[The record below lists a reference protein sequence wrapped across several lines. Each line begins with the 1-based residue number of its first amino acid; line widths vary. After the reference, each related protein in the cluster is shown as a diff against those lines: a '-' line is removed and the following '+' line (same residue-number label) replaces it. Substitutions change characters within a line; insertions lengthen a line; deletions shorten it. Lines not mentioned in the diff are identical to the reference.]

1 MCAGS
6 LLILMAFNFVTI
18 SARASNDS
26 GGVSLAIDELGPGIH
41 VPIYHAHSRRSRSRQ
56 TRGLH
61 GEGDDTHGEQV
72 GLSDFMDVTYSVMIN
87 IGGTE
92 LSVVIDTG
100 SSDLWVISDI
110 CASPDCTRTRYQDNF
125 NRTKLQLYSQNSSLS
140 GSNSSVPNSGFHSS
154 SYPVSLFYGDSL
166 TGTHAFGVIGTDT
179 MEINSRGRPG
189 LPILKPQYFAAIY
202 DTNTSVLETGC
213 VGLLGLGFPI
223 NSAMFL
229 EVFEKD
235 HPELDPESNLNHS
248 DARKISTTHSP
259 SPEVNYDKRPST
271 REQKDPSFAMQYL
284 KRRTFP
290 DLSKYAGGPSKATNS
305 SASKSSSRQ
314 NTDKQQD
321 VYRLDHAQETK
332 RHRRIHDEV
341 HHSSLHSSSQPMTN
355 DTTSAPSSPSL
366 WTPLL
371 LSALNISGPPIWRIV
386 TNAISNESSE
396 QTTLKPMFSVS
407 LQRDT
412 NTRNNDDFTRGY
424 DYGAHIDYDKG
435 NPGILTIGGLP
446 TGVSEDD
453 LTWAEV
459 RRYGVEDGGLRGGP
473 GAEDEIYPITWEI
486 TIDDVYLDGRK
497 LPRSTLV
504 DPTIGVTGLID
515 TGNSL
520 IRGPPDVIR
529 YMKNLIHQEDFELDG
544 EQGTEDNSTST
555 SCSISHTL
563 AFKIGGN
570 LFPIDPKDLVWIDED
585 SEAGQHCYLNIA
597 PTDIPVR
604 GKNGKGGG
612 GGEYLYSWSLG
623 DPFLKSVLAS
633 FYYGHTT
640 HPSWDPPR
648 IGLMSTVSQVAIE
661 SPKPHP
667 DSPTTPDRGRER
679 EGAIPGV
686 IQRPKLPLPAM
697 LNAVPGSCTLC

>member
-6 LLILMAFNFVTI
+6 LLILVAFNFVTI
-18 SARASNDS
+18 SARASNDPGS
-26 GGVSLAIDELGPGIH
+26 VSLAIDELSPGIH
-41 VPIYHAHSRRSRSRQ
+41 IPIYHAHSRRSRSRQ

-72 GLSDFMDVTYSVMIN
+72 GLSDFMDATYSVMIN

-92 LSVVIDTG
+92 LSVDIDTG

-110 CASPDCTRTRYQDNF
+110 CASPDCTR
-125 NRTKLQLYSQNSSLS
+125 
-140 GSNSSVPNSGFHSS
+140 SNPSVPSSGFHSS
-154 SYPVSLFYGDSL
+154 SYPASLFYGDSL

-179 MEINSRGRPG
+179 MEISPRGRHG

-223 NSAMFL
+223 N
-229 EVFEKD
+229 
-235 HPELDPESNLNHS
+235 
-248 DARKISTTHSP
+248 
-259 SPEVNYDKRPST
+259 
-271 REQKDPSFAMQYL
+271 
-284 KRRTFP
+284 
-290 DLSKYAGGPSKATNS
+290 
-305 SASKSSSRQ
+305 
-314 NTDKQQD
+314 
-321 VYRLDHAQETK
+321 
-332 RHRRIHDEV
+332 RRIHDED
-341 HHSSLHSSSQPMTN
+341 HHFSLHSSSSQPMTN
-355 DTTSAPSSPSL
+355 DTTSTPSSPSL

-371 LSALNISGPPIWRIV
+371 LSAFNISGPPIWRIV

-412 NTRNNDDFTRGY
+412 NTRNDDDFTRGY

-544 EQGTEDNSTST
+544 EQETEGNSTST

-604 GKNGKGGG
+604 GENGKGGG

-686 IQRPKLPLPAM
+686 IHRPKLPLPAM
-697 LNAVPGSCTLC
+697 LNAGPGNW

>member
-1 MCAGS
+1 
-6 LLILMAFNFVTI
+6 MAFTFVTI
-18 SARASNDS
+18 SARASNDL
-26 GGVSLAIDELGPGIH
+26 GGVFDKLGPGIH

-61 GEGDDTHGEQV
+61 GEADGTHGEQV
-72 GLSDFMDVTYSVMIN
+72 GLSDFMDATYSVMIN

-92 LSVVIDTG
+92 LSVDIDTG

-110 CASPDCTRTRYQDNF
+110 CASPDCTR
-125 NRTKLQLYSQNSSLS
+125 
-140 GSNSSVPNSGFHSS
+140 SNSSVPNSGFHSS
-154 SYPVSLFYGDSL
+154 SYPASLFYGDSL

-179 MEINSRGRPG
+179 MEISSRGQPG
-189 LPILKPQYFAAIY
+189 LPILRPQYFAAIY

-223 NSAMFL
+223 NS
-229 EVFEKD
+229 
-235 HPELDPESNLNHS
+235 
-248 DARKISTTHSP
+248 
-259 SPEVNYDKRPST
+259 
-271 REQKDPSFAMQYL
+271 FAMQYL

-290 DLSKYAGGPSKATNS
+290 DLSRYAGGPSNATNS
-305 SASKSSSRQ
+305 SASKPSSRQ
-314 NTDKQQD
+314 NTDNQQD
-321 VYRLDHAQETK
+321 VYRPDHVQETK
-332 RHRRIHDEV
+332 RHRLIHDED
-341 HHSSLHSSSQPMTN
+341 HHFSLHSSSQPTTN

-371 LSALNISGPPIWRIV
+371 LSAFNISGPPIWRIV

-396 QTTLKPMFSVS
+396 QMTLKPMFSVS
-407 LQRDT
+407 LQRNT
-412 NTRNNDDFTRGY
+412 NTRNDDDFTRGY
-424 DYGAHIDYDKG
+424 DSGVHIDYDKG

-446 TGVSEDD
+446 PGISEDE

-529 YMKNLIHQEDFELDG
+529 YMEYLIRQEDIEVDG
-544 EQGTEDNSTST
+544 KQKTKDSSTST

-585 SEAGQHCYLNIA
+585 SEAGKHCYLNIA

-604 GKNGKGGG
+604 GENGKGGG
-612 GGEYLYSWSLG
+612 GGEYLYSWNLG

-667 DSPTTPDRGRER
+667 DNPTTPDRSRER

-697 LNAVPGSCTLC
+697 LNAVPGNW

>member
-6 LLILMAFNFVTI
+6 LLILMALNFVTI
-18 SARASNDS
+18 SARASNDP

-92 LSVVIDTG
+92 LSVDIDTG
-100 SSDLWVISDI
+100 SSDLW
-110 CASPDCTRTRYQDNF
+110 
-125 NRTKLQLYSQNSSLS
+125 LQLYSQNSSLS
-140 GSNSSVPNSGFHSS
+140 GPNSSVPNSGFHSS
-154 SYPVSLFYGDSL
+154 TYPVSLFYGDSL

-179 MEINSRGRPG
+179 MEISSRGRPG

-223 NSAMFL
+223 NRYFL
-229 EVFEKD
+229 
-235 HPELDPESNLNHS
+235 
-248 DARKISTTHSP
+248 
-259 SPEVNYDKRPST
+259 
-271 REQKDPSFAMQYL
+271 PSF
-284 KRRTFP
+284 P
-290 DLSKYAGGPSKATNS
+290 LSTNS

-314 NTDKQQD
+314 NTDNQQD
-321 VYRLDHAQETK
+321 VDRLDHVQETK

-341 HHSSLHSSSQPMTN
+341 HHFSLHSSSQPMTN
-355 DTTSAPSSPSL
+355 GTSSAPSSPSL

-412 NTRNNDDFTRGY
+412 NTRNDDDFTRGY

-667 DSPTTPDRGRER
+667 DGPTTPDRGRER

-697 LNAVPGSCTLC
+697 LNAVPGNW